1 MKKYIRMLAGLL
13 LCSLLFSGCGSAEV
27 PEVIDTTTIIIDK
40 EGVITSYLV
49 DEFHKD
55 YYSVSELTDMAV
67 EDAAAYNAEHQNDET
82 IPLRVEKVELLA
94 GGDKVL
100 VQHIYDEDETYAEY
114 NESVF
119 FYGTVED
126 AIKEGYDLSALLTSV
141 KDGTPLTT
149 EDLMKK
155 PEKSYVLITDAKAV
169 VYCPRKITHV
179 GDGVVYSDNGS
190 VDTTKVDGVVVVL
203 MR

>member
-1 MKKYIRMLAGLL
+1 MKKYIGILVGLL
-13 LCSLLFSGCGSAEV
+13 FSSLLLSGCGSPEL
-27 PEVIDTTTIIIDK
+27 PEVIDTTTISIDK

-49 DEFHKD
+49 DEFNKD

-67 EDAAAYNAEHQNDET
+67 EDAAAYNAEHQDDET
-82 IPLRVEKVELLA
+82 VPLTVAKVELL
-94 GGDKVL
+94 GSGDKVM

-126 AIKEGYDLSALLTSV
+126 ALEEGYDLSALLTAV

-149 EDLMKK
+149 EELMSK
-155 PEKSYVLITDAKAV
+155 PEKSHVLITDAKAV

-179 GDGVVYSDNGS
+179 GDGVVYLEDGS